1 MSFFASRAGL
11 VSRADRGADLVRSAQ
26 ASLTRLAPR
35 LVFLLALLC
44 GACSNHRL
52 SAADAQR
59 LIEGS
64 GRFTAPNVLTVRSR
78 YCSTIDAPADNP
90 AAGLGRLKALEAAGA
105 IRLDRRAAAPGEC
118 ATTPGPMREWLLVSI
133 PDQSTFHPRSLDN
146 DGGWEFTLARRRFVS
161 LGEVSLNSEDDPT
174 IAHVSYRWAW
184 KAELLGQLMQTSE
197 DPVNAQATFIRP
209 EGAWQLRDVG
219 F

>member
-1 MSFFASRAGL
+1 
-11 VSRADRGADLVRSAQ
+11 VI
-26 ASLTRLAPR
+26 
-35 LVFLLALLC
+35 LC
-44 GACSNHRL
+44 SGCSSHKL
-52 SAADAQR
+52 SPADARR

-78 YCSTIDAPADNP
+78 YCSTIDAPGDNP
-90 AAGLGRLKALEAAGA
+90 ASGLGRLKALEAAGA
-105 IRLDRRAAAPGEC
+105 IRLDRRAAAQGEC
-118 ATTPGPMREWLLVSI
+118 STTPGPMRERLLVSI
-133 PDQSTFHPRSLDN
+133 PNGSTFHPRSLDN

-161 LGEVSLNSEDDPT
+161 IGEVSLNSEDDPT

-209 EGAWQLRDVG
+209 EGSWQLRDVG